1 MSDFLAMGGYAQF
14 VWSAFGVTAFVLVAN
29 IFAARKRFRVTLEHL
44 SIRAARQ
51 ENRGM
56 SYDA

>member
-14 VWSAFGVTAFVLVAN
+14 VWSAFGVTALVLVAN
-29 IFAARKRFRVTLEHL
+29 ILAARKRFRVTLENL

-51 ENRGM
+51 DNRGM

>member
-29 IFAARKRFRVTLEHL
+29 IIAAAKAL
-44 SIRAARQ
+44 SV
-51 ENRGM
+51 
-56 SYDA
+56 DA